1 MKGMNKPKRCIMMSY
16 NNNNKLEKYQKH
28 KNKTDNIHGYTNGSS
43 RNKKNKSINIDESSS
58 KISYNNNNIII
69 TMKITKFE
77 IVIMTILLI
86 VVAIIIIITKRI
98 TLIIIV
104 TKIVPRMKKQ
114 QWR

>member
-1 MKGMNKPKRCIMMSY
+1 MSY

-43 RNKKNKSINIDESSS
+43 CNKKNKSINIDESSS

-69 TMKITKFE
+69 TTKITKFE
-77 IVIMTILLI
+77 VVIMTILLI
-86 VVAIIIIITKRI
+86 AVAIITIITKRI

-114 QWR
+114 Q

>member
-1 MKGMNKPKRCIMMSY
+1 MII
-16 NNNNKLEKYQKH
+16 LIEVA
-28 KNKTDNIHGYTNGSS
+28 II
-43 RNKKNKSINIDESSS
+43 KKNKNINIDESSN
-58 KISYNNNNIII
+58 KISYNNNSVII

-86 VVAIIIIITKRI
+86 VVAITIIITKRI

-114 QWR
+114 Q

>member
-77 IVIMTILLI
+77 IVIITILLI
-86 VVAIIIIITKRI
+86 VVAIIIITKRI

-104 TKIVPRMKKQ
+104 PKIVPKMKKQ
-114 QWR
+114 EWR